1 MARVKKPAFVYKGV
15 RPLADIIAAPL
26 SAACRKRGFATLDLV
41 AHWPDIV
48 GPAYAETTA
57 PDQLSWPRRPKGLI
71 EEEVHEP
78 AVLTVRCSGAAA
90 MRLTLEAPQLIE
102 RINTF
107 FGYRLVGRLKPLQLP
122 PVRIGPRPR
131 PRPVQLTP
139 EAEKRVQTLASGIA
153 DDGLKAAVERL
164 GRAISCDAH
173 GRR

>member
-1 MARVKKPAFVYKGV
+1 
-15 RPLADIIAAPL
+15 
-26 SAACRKRGFATLDLV
+26 
-41 AHWPDIV
+41 
-48 GPAYAETTA
+48 
-57 PDQLSWPRRPKGLI
+57 
-71 EEEVHEP
+71 
-78 AVLTVRCSGAAA
+78 

-139 EAEKRVQTLASGIA
+139 EAERRVQTLASGIA

-164 GRAISCDAH
+164 GRAISGDAH